1 MNRTQESHVRV
12 ALHDAV
18 GGQQILLDAPLNDAD
33 EMIAFAE
40 RTKGE
45 NPELHGR
52 IRVWKVRPNRI
63 AFQRQ
68 PDD

>member
-1 MNRTQESHVRV
+1 
-12 ALHDAV
+12 
-18 GGQQILLDAPLNDAD
+18 
-33 EMIAFAE
+33 MIAFAE

-52 IRVWKVRPNRI
+52 IRVWKVRPTRI

>member
-1 MNRTQESHVRV
+1 MDRTQENHVRV
-12 ALHDAV
+12 ALHVAV
-18 GGQQILLDAPLNDAD
+18 GGQQILLDGPLDDAD
-33 EMIAFAE
+33 EMIAFAR

-52 IRVWKVRPNRI
+52 IRVWKARPNRV

-68 PDD
+68 SGD